1 MTNPSTIRHITDGV
15 DPTADE
21 IDESEHHDAAH
32 TTHADVA
39 PSDTSYRTCPRCVE
53 LEASP
58 DSSGDRSHLPTIR
71 HSRDLLIA
79 IRGVLDVPGV
89 GSWDRIRAITNMTA
103 RGIGAMSAAAAVST
117 ASDVTIA
124 NARATL
130 ERHVAGCVRCSG
142 PWDGLRCAAGDVL
155 RDFIAEHADGPRGPV
170 IAGGSGGGDH
180 GEGPEARRIRGAG
193 PECYHA
199 AISAG
204 RPYPSLHPTAYVTPN
219 GTVRCRRCCVV
230 IDPQPEAPY
239 VGSHGPQG
247 DGLNIPAREGKTC
260 ARCGLLMD
268 AEGRCISPLISGGS
282 DAPHIAVGRI
292 VATTNV
298 CEIGGHIVGVES
310 RVYHS
315 GDLES
320 PTICEHCVCRNNAPG
335 CRASRR

>member
-21 IDESEHHDAAH
+21 IDESEHHDAGH
-32 TTHADVA
+32 TTHTDVA

-58 DSSGDRSHLPTIR
+58 DASGDRSHLPTIR
-71 HSRDLLIA
+71 QNRDLLIA

-130 ERHVAGCVRCSG
+130 ERHVAGCVRRSG
-142 PWDGLRCAAGDVL
+142 PWDGLHCASGDAL
-155 RDFIAEHADGPRGPV
+155 RDFIAEHADGPRGLI
-170 IAGGSGGGDH
+170 IAGGSGGECDH
-180 GEGPEARRIRGAG
+180 
-193 PECYHA
+193 
-199 AISAG
+199 
-204 RPYPSLHPTAYVTPN
+204 
-219 GTVRCRRCCVV
+219 
-230 IDPQPEAPY
+230 
-239 VGSHGPQG
+239 G

-282 DAPHIAVGRI
+282 DAPHIVAGRI

-298 CEIGGHIVGVES
+298 CELGGHIVGVES

-320 PTICEHCVCRNNAPG
+320 PTICEHCVRRNNAPG
-335 CRASRR
+335 GRASRG